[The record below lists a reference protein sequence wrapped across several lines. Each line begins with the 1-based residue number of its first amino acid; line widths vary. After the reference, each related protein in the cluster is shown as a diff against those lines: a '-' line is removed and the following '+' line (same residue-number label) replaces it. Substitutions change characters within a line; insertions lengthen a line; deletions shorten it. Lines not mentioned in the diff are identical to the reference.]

1 MRLTAASCLFLL
13 VLQCQPVALHAQTAP
28 AKRAVSIDPQ
38 RMAAANELTEVIF
51 AAQDVQHQLNS
62 LVDGLFQQMA
72 VSDAALKKFMDEH
85 PAMQSELKAAW
96 LPIFTRAASDTQ
108 PKMMREVAELYA
120 SNLSVDELREVTT
133 FFKTPLGQRLLSGVQ
148 ANMNLRNATAEIA
161 KGAASDSKAI
171 PDVSQATLDKDRRAA
186 AVRSVAS
193 LSAGDLQALEAASA
207 RPGMQKIVALSKQR
221 GAIEAKWFNFSDP
234 AAEKEI
240 EKVTDAI
247 LTRYLKDS
255 QK

>member
-13 VLQCQPVALHAQTAP
+13 ALQCEPVALHAQTAP
-28 AKRAVSIDPQ
+28 AKGAVFIDPQ
-38 RMAAANELTEVIF
+38 RLAAATELTEVIF

-62 LVDGLFQQMA
+62 LVDGLLQQIA
-72 VSDAALKKFMDEH
+72 VNQTALNQFMDAH
-85 PAMQSELKAAW
+85 PAMRSELKAAW

-148 ANMNLRNATAEIA
+148 ANMNLSNATAELA
-161 KGAASDSKAI
+161 QGAMSDSKTI
-171 PDVSQATLDKDRRAA
+171 SDVSQASLDKDRRAA

-193 LSAGDLQALEAASA
+193 LSAGDLQVLETASA
-207 RPGMQKIVALSKQR
+207 RPGMQKIAALGKQR
-221 GAIEAKWFNFSDP
+221 GAIEAKWFNYSDP
-234 AAEKEI
+234 TAEKEI
-240 EKVTDAI
+240 EKVTESI
-247 LTRYLKDS
+247 ITRYLKETR
-255 QK
+255 K